1 MPPKAPSYGFTPQA
15 PLLQTPAPRPSRAH
29 LTEPQPGSAGTSCP
43 GTHAAD
49 RQGTR
54 TTLPWGP
61 LSTRRRPAPTAPAR
75 PVSALSAPLGHC
87 VDCPACHPQAGGSGH
102 PATFVRQPSDQAFP
116 LTPTV
121 SCRPRT
127 AGLDPHP
134 HRGDGPAS
142 SQRWESWPSCPVAG
156 GGGRPRRHTT
166 FDVRGVNTSAGLT
179 SAPVGEGDQFSFSPC
194 RSLTHPGKGLIL
206 SDPLPASSRP
216 QPKAPAHPVGAGI
229 HIFHQAGQGVRPA
242 GRPRASSCAQLGAT
256 SGLLGLEAW
265 LGDGGP
271 ACSLLP
277 GHSPRR
283 PAGALP
289 VGACAVSTAGV

>member
-1 MPPKAPSYGFTPQA
+1 MHTGAPP
-15 PLLQTPAPRPSRAH
+15 PRP
-29 LTEPQPGSAGTSCP
+29 
-43 GTHAAD
+43 
-49 RQGTR
+49 
-54 TTLPWGP
+54 
-61 LSTRRRPAPTAPAR
+61 RPAPSQPFPHPLATVWTAQRATPRPGALVTQQRLSDNRVTRPFLSHPPCRVAPGLLGWTPTPTEATAP
-75 PVSALSAPLGHC
+75 PPHS
-87 VDCPACHPQAGGSGH
+87 GGR
-102 PATFVRQPSDQAFP
+102 A
-116 LTPTV
+116 
-121 SCRPRT
+121 
-127 AGLDPHP
+127 
-134 HRGDGPAS
+134 GPAAPW
-142 SQRWESWPSCPVAG
+142 QAEVDAPG
-156 GGGRPRRHTT
+156 DTT

-179 SAPVGEGDQFSFSPC
+179 SAPMGEGDQFSFSPC